1 MKNRKRV
8 WVPLLVLLLVAAIWY
23 SRPVTLPDL
32 MKGQE
37 LQEIN
42 VLIRS
47 LGDYLLSI
55 LPPPA
60 VILVIHKIS
69 DLC

>member
-32 MKGQE
+32 LKNCTLCSFSNSFPFSFITAVPYAAASMPPVTKH
-37 LQEIN
+37 
-42 VLIRS
+42 IRM
-47 LGDYLLSI
+47 L
-55 LPPPA
+55 
-60 VILVIHKIS
+60 
-69 DLC
+69 

>member
-47 LGDYLLSI
+47 LGD
-55 LPPPA
+55 
-60 VILVIHKIS
+60 
-69 DLC
+69 